1 MIVKFIRKEKVLKDS
16 WIEDERLG
24 KIPLEVHLLSYL
36 AHPNIVTVCDV
47 LCKKN
52 KNKILY
58 QAVTSLTLRLP
69 GFFTVFGHSLKEA
82 RVLHKEALVVTLLGI
97 PP

>member
-1 MIVKFIRKEKVLKDS
+1 MCYVK
-16 WIEDERLG
+16 
-24 KIPLEVHLLSYL
+24 
-36 AHPNIVTVCDV
+36 
-47 LCKKN
+47 KKQ
-52 KNKILY
+52 KKILY